1 MGNIVCG
8 YKLNMTFI
16 NGITMVKNIWMS
28 SYICTHLVLLCDILL
43 VAFLHLFELRFQAFQ
58 LHLHSLHILQVFLGP
73 LVKTLDGLS
82 HILDL
87 KENI

>member
-1 MGNIVCG
+1 
-8 YKLNMTFI
+8 
-16 NGITMVKNIWMS
+16 MS

-73 LVKTLDGLS
+73 LVKILDGLS

-87 KENI
+87 KDRKRT